1 MKTMWIWVLYVVF
14 VHVAV
19 RLIKPLKLYYD
30 HCKGVTEKMKEK
42 LLKKVQFKPNIIL
55 EDIKRIR
62 NFSLSVTVVHV
73 KCEWDTT
80 RILSLLHFFILIKT
94 GLSQHSC
101 GLTFLL
107 CCDGSGYSGHFLIR
121 TENRVENMTLR
132 TWAKLWASH

>member
-1 MKTMWIWVLYVVF
+1 VLYVVF

-73 KCEWDTT
+73 KCE
-80 RILSLLHFFILIKT
+80 
-94 GLSQHSC
+94 
-101 GLTFLL
+101 
-107 CCDGSGYSGHFLIR
+107 
-121 TENRVENMTLR
+121 
-132 TWAKLWASH
+132 